1 MTDRDISRRRALAL
15 GGGAAG
21 AVLGL
26 GAGACSSPTRGS
38 RAPGS
43 RKAPSP
49 GSAGELCVLT
59 PGTTAGPYHLRGAP
73 VRKDITDGRPGVPL
87 TVRLTVRDEPHA
99 CALLA
104 GAAVEIWHCDAQG
117 HYSGSPGGTPPAASR
132 EAGGT
137 RAGAY
142 LRGFQQTGAD
152 GVAEFVT
159 VFPGWY
165 ASRAPHIDVRVH
177 TGGRRTAGTYEGGRI
192 NWTGQLFFDDRH
204 ADEVYARSP
213 YTRHKGMRVRLA
225 RDQVYRGGGARDGLM
240 AVTGDVDAG
249 LLATLTVGIDTTRD
263 SGGTV
268 TGDSSRP
275 PASPSPAGTPGAPSA
290 TAPAGGAVSSTPP
303 DSAASASHT
312 PGP

>member
-1 MTDRDISRRRALAL
+1 MTDRDISRRRVLAL
-15 GGGAAG
+15 GGGAAS

-43 RKAPSP
+43 RQAPSP

-99 CALLA
+99 CALLS

-213 YTRHKGMRVRLA
+213 YTRHKGTRVRLA

-240 AVTGDVDAG
+240 AVTGNVDAG
-249 LLATLTVGIDTTRD
+249 LLATLTVGIDTTRESD
-263 SGGTV
+263 GTA

>member
-1 MTDRDISRRRALAL
+1 MTDRDISRRRVLML
-15 GGGAAG
+15 GGAAG
-21 AVLGL
+21 AVPVL
-26 GAGACSSPTRGS
+26 GAGACSSPGRGS

-59 PGTTAGPYHLRGAP
+59 PGTAAGPYHLRGAP
-73 VRKDITDGRPGVPL
+73 FRKDIADGRPGVPL

-104 GAAVEIWHCDAQG
+104 GAAVEIWHCDARG
-117 HYSGSPGGTPPAASR
+117 HYAGSPGGTR
-132 EAGGT
+132 GD
-137 RAGAY
+137 AY
-142 LRGFQQTGAD
+142 PRGLQQTGAD

-204 ADEVYARSP
+204 AHEVYARSP
-213 YTRHKGMRVRLA
+213 YTRHKGTPGRLA
-225 RDQVYRGGGARDGLM
+225 RDPVYRGGGARDGLM
-240 AVTGDVDAG
+240 TVTGDVDRG
-249 LLATLTVGIDTTRD
+249 LLATLTVGIDTTRS
-263 SGGTV
+263 SGATD
-268 TGDSSRP
+268 GDRPRP
-275 PASPSPAGTPGAPSA
+275 PAVPTPAGTPGAPSA
-290 TAPAGGAVSSTPP
+290 TTPAGGAASSTPPP

-312 PGP
+312 PSP

>member
-1 MTDRDISRRRALAL
+1 MTDRDISRRRVFAL
-15 GGGAAG
+15 GGAAG

-43 RKAPSP
+43 RTAPSP
-49 GSAGELCVLT
+49 GAAGELCVLT

-73 VRKDITDGRPGVPL
+73 FRKDITDGRPGVPL

-117 HYSGSPGGTPPAASR
+117 HCSGSPGGT
-132 EAGGT
+132 
-137 RAGAY
+137 RAGACP
-142 LRGFQQTGAD
+142 RGLQQTGAD

-177 TGGRRTAGTYEGGRI
+177 TGGRRAAGTYEGGRI

-213 YTRHKGMRVRLA
+213 YTRHKGTRVRLA

-240 AVTGDVDAG
+240 AVTGDVDTG
-249 LLATLTVGIDTTRD
+249 LLATLTVGIDTTRE
-263 SGGTV
+263 SGGTA
-268 TGDSSRP
+268 TGDSARP

-290 TAPAGGAVSSTPP
+290 TAPAGGAVSSTSP

>member
-1 MTDRDISRRRALAL
+1 MTDRDISRRRVLAL
-15 GGGAAG
+15 GGGAAS

-43 RKAPSP
+43 RQAPSP

-99 CALLA
+99 CALLS

-213 YTRHKGMRVRLA
+213 YTRHKGTRVRLA

-240 AVTGDVDAG
+240 AVTGNVDAG
-249 LLATLTVGIDTTRD
+249 LLATLTVGIDTTRESD
-263 SGGTV
+263 GTV